1 MRNWNLGPDRN
12 HDYAQKAFRQCC
24 LIPQLGDDARPCPMF
39 ATEPV
44 GGLSFL
50 NTKFKEFPAANIS
63 FPNPNGPGLIIG
75 TGDADGNRLP
85 LAQKFAGTLTAEYT
99 TRVSFGELKLSVT
112 ENHYGSYFFDPDN
125 VPKERK
131 QDV

>member
-1 MRNWNLGPDRN
+1 MLRRPPRATLTDTLFP
-12 HDYAQKAFRQCC
+12 YTSLFRS
-24 LIPQLGDDARPCPMF
+24 LIPQLGDAARPCPMF

-75 TGDADGNRLP
+75 TGDAAGNRLT
-85 LAQKFAGTLTAEYT
+85 LAQKFAGTLTGEYT
-99 TRVSFGELKLSVT
+99 PRVSFGSLKFIVT
-112 ENHYGSYFFDPDN
+112 
-125 VPKERK
+125 
-131 QDV
+131 

>member
-1 MRNWNLGPDRN
+1 
-12 HDYAQKAFRQCC
+12 
-24 LIPQLGDDARPCPMF
+24 MF

-75 TGDADGNRLP
+75 TGDAAGNRLP

-99 TRVSFGELKLSVT
+99 TRVSFGELKFSVT
-112 ENHYGSYFFDPDN
+112 ENHNGSRSEARS
-125 VPKERK
+125 VGKECVSTCR
-131 QDV
+131 VRWSP

>member
-1 MRNWNLGPDRN
+1 
-12 HDYAQKAFRQCC
+12 
-24 LIPQLGDDARPCPMF
+24 MF

-75 TGDADGNRLP
+75 TGDAAGNRLP

-99 TRVSFGELKLSVT
+99 TRVSFGELKFSVT
-112 ENHYGSYFFDPDN
+112 ENHNGSYFFRSETRRVGQECFSMCMSRWSRFN
-125 VPKERK
+125 Y
-131 QDV
+131 